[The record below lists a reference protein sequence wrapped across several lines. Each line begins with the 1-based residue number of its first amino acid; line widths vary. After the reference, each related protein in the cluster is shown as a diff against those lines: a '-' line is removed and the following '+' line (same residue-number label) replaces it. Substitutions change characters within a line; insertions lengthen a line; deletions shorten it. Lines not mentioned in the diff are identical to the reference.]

1 MPIHDWTRVTAGTF
15 HDFHHAW
22 LVEIRNALNGGVLP
36 ADFYAQTEQ
45 VAGELNPDVLTL
57 QGGDTSQGEDG
68 SGPRGATA
76 VADVPPRM
84 RIRVEAETDAL
95 TRRKRALIIR
105 HSSGDQIVAFLE
117 IISPGNKGARH
128 AFRRFVDRAAGL
140 VSEGYHLLLLDLL
153 PPGPRDPQGVH
164 AAVWEELCGGYT
176 PPPDKPLTLASY
188 DAGYPPTAWV
198 EPVAVG
204 DVLPDVPLFL
214 AHGWYVNV
222 PLEATYQA
230 AYRGVPQRW
239 KAVLEAPPASP
250 GNLR

>member
-15 HDFHHAW
+15 HDFHNAW
-22 LVEIRNALNGGVLP
+22 LVEIRNALNTGVLP

-57 QGGDTSQGEDG
+57 QAGNTSQDEEG
-68 SGPRGATA
+68 SGPPGATA
-76 VADVPPRM
+76 VADAPPRL
-84 RIRVEAETDAL
+84 RIRIMAEADAL
-95 TRRKRALIIR
+95 TRRKRTLIIR
-105 HSSGDQIVAFLE
+105 HSSGDRIVAFLE
-117 IISPGNKGARH
+117 IVSPGNKSARYP
-128 AFRRFVDRAAGL
+128 FRRLVERAASL
-140 VSEGYHLLLLDLL
+140 VSQGYHLLLIDLL

-164 AAVWEELCGGYT
+164 VAIWEELCGGDST
-176 PPPDKPLTLASY
+176 TLPDKPLTLVSY
-188 DAGYPPTAWV
+188 DAGYPPTAYA

-204 DVLPDVPLFL
+204 DILPDVPLFL

-239 KAVLEAPPASP
+239 KAVLEAPSA
-250 GNLR
+250 